1 MDVLSIVNNVQQ
13 VPPGELAA
21 SQKKT
26 NSSTRLH
33 SLVSADIN
41 IIDAHAD
48 KGIRA
53 LIMYL

>member
-26 NSSTRLH
+26 NSSARLH
-33 SLVSADIN
+33 ILVSAHIN

-53 LIMYL
+53 LIMHL